1 MQSPERTLDAP
12 DLVDDFYLNLL
23 DWGSSNVLAIA
34 LGDTVYLWDAS
45 IGNTSELVT
54 VNSEDGPVASISW
67 APDGCHIAI
76 GLSNSDVQI
85 WDCNNLQVSSNTNS
99 NWFSTV
105 IGYRRGFDVFLLLTS
120 YNVTIQA
127 CTNIKRWPP
136 ITSKFPGL
144 EQSHSY
150 YWRNGCKNHQ

>member
-1 MQSPERTLDAP
+1 M
-12 DLVDDFYLNLL
+12 DDFYLNLL

-45 IGNTSELVT
+45 IGHTSELVT

-105 IGYRRGFDVFLLLTS
+105 IGYHLVDLMYS
-120 YNVTIQA
+120 
-127 CTNIKRWPP
+127 C
-136 ITSKFPGL
+136 
-144 EQSHSY
+144 
-150 YWRNGCKNHQ
+150 C